1 MSEQQKRQL
10 DLQKHSNREKM
21 LLRYIVTLDKGDF
34 ETIAAILQL
43 AETDAELEQ
52 MILEINDVYAAE
64 IEEAAHAQD
73 AAVVREL
80 LHTHILSALP
90 ESATEPPPLTVG
102 HVIARIHADAAQ
114 RGKVEREAL
123 AATRHHQTSDTP
135 LPADLS
141 VRGVS
146 HLLQQLGIEVGRR
159 FQDLFRETAI
169 LMRMGRNQ
177 GMARLAATRHQQE
190 ARSKPSK
197 PSNSEPAA
205 SKPRDEEAK

>member
-10 DLQKHSNREKM
+10 DPRKHFDREKM
-21 LLRYIVTLDKGDF
+21 LLRYTVALDNGDF

-43 AETDAELEQ
+43 AEIDTELER

-64 IEEAAHAQD
+64 IEEAAHVQD

-80 LHTHILSALP
+80 LHKHMLSPLS
-90 ESATEPPPLTVG
+90 ESAAEPPPLTVG

-114 RGKVEREAL
+114 RGRVEREAL
-123 AATRHHQTSDTP
+123 AATRDYQTSDTP

-146 HLLQQLGIEVGRR
+146 YLLQQLGIEVGRR
-159 FQDLFRETAI
+159 FQDLFRDTAI

-177 GMARLAATRHQQE
+177 GVARLAATRRQQQ
-190 ARSKPSK
+190 ARHKPRDSKPSG
-197 PSNSEPAA
+197 SHSEDEAA
-205 SKPRDEEAK
+205 K